1 MAAGVLALI
10 LTPELFDTTCKL
22 LLPNVSPHE
31 ANNSLE
37 EFEEQVQM
45 EYL

>member
-22 LLPNVSPHE
+22 LLPKFRRMRLTIVWKN
-31 ANNSLE
+31 L
-37 EFEEQVQM
+37 EEQVQM